1 MITIAISLLFGL
13 AAFAA
18 LIVVAHSI
26 LRGMAS
32 GRAILNEIAGLDAA
46 YGRKVSRRRRQVREE
61 FAPLWPQ
68 QAAAA

>member
-18 LIVVAHSI
+18 LLVVAHSV

-32 GRAILNEIAGLDAA
+32 GRAILAEIAGIDTA
-46 YGRKVSRRRRQVREE
+46 YGRKVSLPRRRVREE

-68 QAAAA
+68 QASAA